1 MKGQVLDFSVQTN
14 NGIISGNDNQRYHF
28 NGAEWRD
35 QRLPARGISVD
46 FDVDR
51 NGYATGIY
59 VLSTP
64 SHFPPIGQPVG
75 NKSRIVAAVLAF
87 FLGGFGIHK
96 FYLGQ
101 IGWGIIYLIFFWTFI
116 PAIAAFVEF
125 IIYLCTSDEDFARKY
140 G

>member
-14 NGIISGNDNQRYHF
+14 SGIISGNDNQRYQF

-46 FDVDR
+46 FDTDG
-51 NGYATGIY
+51 NGNAISIY
-59 VLSTP
+59 MLNAP
-64 SHFPPIGQPVG
+64 SAFPPLGQPVG
-75 NKSRIVAAVLAF
+75 QKSRIVAAVLAF

-101 IGWGIIYLIFFWTFI
+101 IGWGIIYLIFCWTFI
-116 PAIAAFVEF
+116 PAIVAFIEF
-125 IIYLCTSDEDFARKY
+125 IIYLCTSDEEFARKY